1 MFKPNDTQNNGNTGT
16 GEHLK
21 MKGDTLDGVFGGY
34 KLGPGYAWHG
44 LYRVWAL
51 VDFVDVDL
59 SVGAKVMSQKFW
71 KPHLVK
77 AIELVIPPV

>member
-1 MFKPNDTQNNGNTGT
+1 MTHRTIDHTGT

-34 KLGPGYAWHG
+34 ELGPGYTWHG
-44 LYRVWAL
+44 LDRVWAL
-51 VDFVDVDL
+51 SDFVDADL
-59 SVGAKVMSQKFW
+59 SVGVKVMTQKFW

-77 AIELVIPPV
+77 AVELPKRGIHFH